1 MHPRDDDIEFDFFEE
16 ESPTAEGPDSG
27 RGTGRGAARG
37 RLPGRGGRGGRPKG
51 PPIAARGLWPIL
63 RLLAFIAIVIAVLVV
78 FGLLLQSCSATSKHD
93 AYQSYLAKVA
103 TIAHSST
110 QDGVSVATVL
120 TTPGLKATDL
130 YSKLSSIA
138 EQERQNATNA
148 AALNPPGRLRD
159 ENQQVVEA
167 LQLRVSGTQ
176 GLADTFKATAAS
188 TAASDADLLV
198 SQADRLLASDVIW
211 DDLFLAPTKLDLQNE
226 GITGVQPPESHFV
239 ANTDLITST
248 SMAGVLKRLRGA
260 STGGTPSGLHG
271 TNIVKTVAE
280 PGSKELSVSSSNT
293 VIGSPSTAF
302 VVTVHDGG
310 DSQEVSIAVTLTVQ
324 KVAGSGSTITQTKKI
339 PVIDAGQDRTVRFSN
354 LGALPF
360 AQKTNVTVDVAAVPG
375 EKTISNN
382 HASYPVLF
390 SLG

>member
-1 MHPRDDDIEFDFFEE
+1 MDPRDDDIEFDFFEE
-16 ESPTAEGPDSG
+16 ESPTAEGP
-27 RGTGRGAARG
+27 
-37 RLPGRGGRGGRPKG
+37 GRGGARGFRAAAAAE
-51 PPIAARGLWPIL
+51 AAREARRTPRAGLAPLL

-78 FGLLLQSCSATSKHD
+78 FGLMLQSCSSTSKHD

-198 SQADRLLASDVIW
+198 SQADRLLASDVVW
-211 DDLFLAPTKLDLQNE
+211 DDLFFAPTKLELQTE
-226 GITGVQPPESHFV
+226 GVSGVQVPESHFV
-239 ANTDLITST
+239 ANTDLITAT
-248 SMAGVLKRLRGA
+248 SMAGRPEAAPRRVHRR
-260 STGGTPSGLHG
+260 H
-271 TNIVKTVAE
+271 AE
-280 PGSKELSVSSSNT
+280 RPARHE
-293 VIGSPSTAF
+293 
-302 VVTVHDGG
+302 HREDGRRARR
-310 DSQEVSIAVTLTVQ
+310 Q
-324 KVAGSGSTITQTKKI
+324 
-339 PVIDAGQDRTVRFSN
+339 
-354 LGALPF
+354 GALG
-360 AQKTNVTVDVAAVPG
+360 VDVQHGHRQHRHRLPRHGARRRRLAGGEHQRDADHPEGRRAAAAR
-375 EKTISNN
+375 SRRRRR
-382 HASYPVLF
+382 SR
-390 SLG
+390 